1 MSNILDNIFGKQ
13 TGTSVSLKRKPNT
26 KTITRG
32 KGKHL
37 KQGIGKQFDD
47 KSGGSTGGTNQE
59 IEYTMWIDP
68 YWQTVFVDGVDVST
82 TMPMG
87 MVYPLLLSAGSIEPQ
102 NLMTIDVS
110 DPYPWAITV
119 YADSSKVVFGDQTS
133 SGTYTYLWPPD
144 VQGGGGK

>member
-13 TGTSVSLKRKPNT
+13 TGTSVSLKRKPNK

-37 KQGIGKQFDD
+37 KPGVGKQL
-47 KSGGSTGGTNQE
+47 GGSTGGTNQE

-68 YWQTVFVDGVDVST
+68 GWQTITIDGVDAT
-82 TMPMG
+82 TTAPMG
-87 MVYPLLLSAGSIEPQ
+87 MVYPLLLSAGSIDPQ
-102 NLMTIDVS
+102 NLMTIEVS
-110 DPYPWAITV
+110 DPYPWTITV

-133 SGTYTYLWPPD
+133 SGNLTYLWPPD
-144 VQGGGGK
+144 VQGGGK